1 MSATWLL
8 ARRNLVRSR
17 ARLLV
22 SIGGVALALTLVLA
36 LDAIFEGVSRQMTSY
51 IDRSGADVWVAQSG
65 VRNLHM
71 VASWMPDSTTDDV
84 LAIDGVAEAE
94 PILYTTDSMS
104 AGEERGWAYVMG
116 LTPDA
121 SMGGPWDVVEGSGKP
136 GAGEAV
142 IDRRFAQRA
151 EIGRASCRERV

>member
-1 MSATWLL
+1 MSGTWLL
-8 ARRNLVRSR
+8 ARRNLTRSR
-17 ARLLV
+17 VRLVV

-71 VASWMPDSTTDDV
+71 VASWMPSSV
-84 LAIDGVAEAE
+84 IDEVRTIEGVAEAE

-104 AGEERGWAYVMG
+104 AGDERGW
-116 LTPDA
+116 
-121 SMGGPWDVVEGSGKP
+121 VV
-136 GAGEAV
+136 
-142 IDRRFAQRA
+142 
-151 EIGRASCRERV
+151 CRSA